1 MLFNTIDST
10 LLYTFL
16 HLQKLGGEYE
26 RSMKLTNSE
35 HNMVDCNEPDAEG
48 DEEKKRDKKQE
59 RQNKYSD
66 KTAEIERGKS
76 LKMTLARFLDN
87 WRLNMS
93 TRTPPS
99 AATTSSSSSSGCT
112 RSISNS
118 SSKNTSL
125 RDINIT
131 VHNACNSGSAT
142 PAAAQSPREGEL
154 VLLVCAAYKAQTTL
168 SCLDVPS
175 DMAYPPLCLS

>member
-1 MLFNTIDST
+1 
-10 LLYTFL
+10 
-16 HLQKLGGEYE
+16 
-26 RSMKLTNSE
+26 
-35 HNMVDCNEPDAEG
+35 MVDCNEPDAEG

-131 VHNACNSGSAT
+131 VHNACNSGSGSAT

-175 DMAYPPLCLS
+175 DMAYPPLCFS